1 VASEAPVFVV
11 RRGILATLTGI
22 TVTEVGL
29 YVAAHSGYYVVVSF
43 SFDLRCLGNVRR
55 GDGSPDPPHIGPV
68 ARKGMGWIKLAQS
81 RMNAVMNLDSTKRI
95 S

>member
-1 VASEAPVFVV
+1 VASEAPVIVV

-29 YVAAHSGYYVVVSF
+29 YLAAHSGYYVVVAF
-43 SFDLRCLGNVRR
+43 SCDLRCLGNVRR

-68 ARKGMGWIKLAQS
+68 ARKGMGWI
-81 RMNAVMNLDSTKRI
+81 NP
-95 S
+95 